1 MNCLNSA
8 NPISGDFRNLLEAC
22 PQPVVL
28 FRSSDGRPIE
38 VNDLFCLLVD
48 QPREKIL
55 GGWLSDDAHETDQ
68 FARLKPVGA
77 IDLEWVP
84 PDGNSLRLPARMKDL
99 VCGGK
104 ACVVAFVDDPA
115 ERPRK
120 ERFQIE
126 DRWFRDIVENIN
138 DILYATDENGIITYI
153 SPNIETLSGYLSSEV
168 VGRNAV
174 EFIYPDD
181 QAERLVHF
189 LKILAGEALTSEYRM
204 VTKTGD
210 VRWVRTSVRC
220 RIRHGQV
227 AGTQGVLIDISDRKA
242 IEEALRQSE
251 EKYRVLVQNAKDA
264 VFVIQNGRIAFV
276 NPSACILLGCVAEML
291 KGSDFSEFVHPDDR
305 PALAKCLALLET
317 NQPCD
322 PLAFRLAGSDGAF
335 KQVELVAALIPWE
348 ERPAA
353 LFFLRDIT
361 LQVRM
366 EEQLRNA
373 QKLEAIGTLTSGI
386 VHNFNNL
393 LMGINGNA
401 SLCLLHLESED
412 PARAY
417 TEKILRLVESGSKL
431 TAQLLDYARS
441 GKSRVQPM
449 DLNQLVREA
458 CETLSATQKHIP
470 VHLSLAQELP
480 YIKADKSQIEQVL
493 LNLLLNAV
501 DAMPSG
507 GDIHV
512 QTRIETGVGTLA
524 ETFLEDHTPYVL
536 LTVADS
542 GVGMSPEVQARV
554 FEPFFTTKAP
564 GRGTGL
570 GLSTAH
576 GIIQNHGGTIKVHS
590 LSGHGSRF
598 EIYLPAVEKPKRA
611 AADLSRSQKIQGR
624 GTILVV
630 DDEMDVLETSAEL
643 LEHSGFSV
651 LKATDG
657 DAALDI
663 YQRCAEQIDLVMI
676 DIVMPGMNGKELFHR
691 IRQMNPQAKVL
702 FFSGYSLDQQLE
714 QMLRNGC
721 AAFLQKPYDHQV
733 LCYKIMEIIA

>member
-1 MNCLNSA
+1 
-8 NPISGDFRNLLEAC
+8 
-22 PQPVVL
+22 V
-28 FRSSDGRPIE
+28 
-38 VNDLFCLLVD
+38 
-48 QPREKIL
+48 
-55 GGWLSDDAHETDQ
+55 SDDAREPAQ
-68 FARLKPVGA
+68 YGCLKTVGPD
-77 IDLEWVP
+77 DLEWALP
-84 PDGNSLRLPARMKDL
+84 EGKGLRLSARMKEL

-104 ACVVAFVDDPA
+104 ACVVAFVEDPA

-120 ERFQIE
+120 ESFQVE
-126 DRWFRDIVENIN
+126 DRRFRDMVENIN
-138 DILYATDENGIITYI
+138 DIFYATDENGIITYI
-153 SPNIETLSGYLSSEV
+153 SPNIAMLSGYLPSEV

-189 LKILAGEALTSEYRM
+189 LKILAGETLTSEYRM
-204 VTKTGD
+204 VTKTGE

-220 RIRHGQV
+220 RTDHGQV

-276 NPSACILLGCVAEML
+276 NPSACTLLSCAAESL

-305 PALAKCLALLET
+305 PAVETCLALLET
-317 NQPCD
+317 NHPCD
-322 PLAFRLAGSDGAF
+322 PLAFRLVGPDGAP

-361 LQVRM
+361 LQSKM
-366 EEQLRNA
+366 EEQLRNT

-401 SLCLLHLESED
+401 SLCLLHLEGGD
-412 PARAY
+412 PVRAY

-441 GKSRVQPM
+441 GKSQVQPM

-458 CETLSATQKHIP
+458 CETLAATQKHIP

-501 DAMPSG
+501 DAMPDG
-507 GDIHV
+507 GDIYV
-512 QTRIETGVGTLA
+512 QTRLETRVGTPA
-524 ETFLEDHTPYVL
+524 DTFLKDHPPHVL

-542 GVGMSPEVQARV
+542 GVGMSPEIQARI

-576 GIIQNHGGTIKVHS
+576 GIIQNHGGTIEVHS

-598 EIYLPAVEKPKRA
+598 DVCLPAAEKPKRA
-611 AADLSRSQKIQGR
+611 AADLSGRQKIQGR
-624 GTILVV
+624 GMILVV

-651 LKATDG
+651 LKAAGG

-663 YQRCAEQIDLVMI
+663 YHRCAEQIDLVMI
-676 DIVMPGMNGKELFHR
+676 DIVMPGMNGKELFYR
-691 IRQMNPQAKVL
+691 IRQMNEQAKVL

-714 QMLRNGC
+714 QILQNGC

-733 LCYKIMEIIA
+733 LCCKIMEIIS